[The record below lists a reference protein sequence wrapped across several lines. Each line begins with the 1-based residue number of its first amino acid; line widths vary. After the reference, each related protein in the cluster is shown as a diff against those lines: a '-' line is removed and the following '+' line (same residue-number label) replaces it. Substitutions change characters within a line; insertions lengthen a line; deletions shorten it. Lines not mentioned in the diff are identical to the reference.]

1 MLVSGQ
7 SPTRSDGFLANNF
20 EVTQTGQ
27 PGTADNPDRVC
38 VRCHTSS
45 PAGSRPCSLSPL
57 SLTLP
62 GKCKVRVGRA
72 ISAAQ
77 LFNVCSASPIIPALW
92 ICQFIESK
100 HACQPAHDQ
109 KVLRYRCCAFEYSHG
124 TWPRP

>member
-62 GKCKVRVGRA
+62 AKCKVRDGRA
-72 ISAAQ
+72 ISAAKP
-77 LFNVCSASPIIPALW
+77 FNDCSPSPIIPTPCM
-92 ICQFIESK
+92 CQLIETK
-100 HACQPAHDQ
+100 HASQPPHDQ
-109 KVLRYRCCAFEYSHG
+109 NALL
-124 TWPRP
+124 